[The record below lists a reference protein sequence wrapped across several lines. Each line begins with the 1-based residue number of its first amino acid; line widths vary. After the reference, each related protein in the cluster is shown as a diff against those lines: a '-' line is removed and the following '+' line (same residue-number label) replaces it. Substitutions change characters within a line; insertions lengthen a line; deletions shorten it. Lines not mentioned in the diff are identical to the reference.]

1 MKKSILILAA
11 AFTFSSFFTSCRETA
26 DEETEMEIME
36 GEEELDEE
44 FDAQENNLET
54 ENDLESTNQDG
65 EIENTLEEGVN
76 EVGENTGIDGTDDV

>member
-26 DEETEMEIME
+26 DEETEVELRE
-36 GEEELDEE
+36 GEDELDT
-44 FDAQENNLET
+44 Q
-54 ENDLESTNQDG
+54 ENDLETEDDLESTDQDG
-65 EIENTLEEGVN
+65 DIENTLEEGVN